1 MSYDKHYSKWKDFLS
16 VSETEKATAQEG
28 ASISKR
34 QQTESKRKQRHS
46 TEAVVNKI
54 VKELAEQPLS
64 EQVRDLNTSQ
74 LHEVNA
80 SEMEAI
86 QPMLDRLAKEGT
98 SILPFA
104 DVFGDKTRLVVP
116 YESTGFTEE
125 GKELQK
131 TLSYMGFTIKENG
144 IIERPVK
151 KTIPARVGKDG
162 EEIPSREVESKERYK
177 IGKFLSK
184 LHAVVERYRE
194 MEHVRAEL
202 TKKNKERREKRDNLS
217 NHPADEID
225 DWLDAPETAEE
236 KKFRHAV
243 KDIRRVTGNLNKP
256 HIGLA
261 WSEYYGYPAKGLKKI
276 ERLQKLWQQKAGD
289 IMGAYKL
296 VVSRSPIDVFRMSD
310 FKNIQSCHSPASI
323 GDDTGG
329 SYWQCAVAEAY
340 GEGAIA
346 YVVADKDLAALT
358 GLDRNADASEFEA
371 KIQDGEI
378 FGDKFLASGER
389 GEAGSNKFSGEDL
402 INPISRIRIRLAR
415 WLDHREDNPEPID
428 LMVPE
433 EAVYG
438 GGSSTLSTAL
448 DTWIKSVQPNADEKI
463 LASAREKGFV
473 WLDGFTFFGGNYSD
487 SGNRQDLLTKYLDSL
502 SDNDLSYEGSVRTNT
517 DTEDAIELA
526 GRLEPDYQQRLDM
539 EAELE
544 HFSKMSNWGAKYSY
558 LEGMGQG
565 KYVVV
570 CHMPF
575 TFDNAQDN
583 HNGDLYFN
591 GGESVKGGNAPHG
604 PRNFFRVAKGRVQDY
619 VKKASSEEVIIRQVE
634 HPWFEGNQV
643 RIEMVFGSNESA
655 TLNEW
660 IYGGNGSFDME
671 VEKLRKSPELI
682 GYVKRNLM
690 LGGALNGGEFLNYVN
705 SPPKDSEHSVW
716 ERNITIINSDNDG
729 FVELTADIDL
739 ASSNFPSFSSKE
751 IMRAVGSKDFAT
763 ALNRVMVRGISR
775 FLDSFK
781 ETGTA
786 PPLGV
791 DVRVYNDG
799 KSVEL
804 VMMFDHLTPD
814 SDVHAIVLTESV
826 IFHIDTILEAIE
838 AASATILRSG
848 DGDKSLQEAS
858 KVVGNWKKFLKG

>member
-1 MSYDKHYSKWKDFLS
+1 MSYDKHYSKWQDFLS

-34 QQTESKRKQRHS
+34 QQTESKRKQGRI

-54 VKELAEQPLS
+54 VKELATQSIKEN
-64 EQVRDLNTSQ
+64 VRDSNTSQ
-74 LHEVNA
+74 LHEVSA
-80 SEMEAI
+80 EEVAAI

-104 DVFGDKTRLVVP
+104 DVFGDRTRIVVP

-125 GKELQK
+125 GKELQQ
-131 TLSYMGFTIKENG
+131 TLQYMGFTIMKDG
-144 IIERPVK
+144 IIERPIT
-151 KTIPARVGKDG
+151 KTIPAGTDKDG
-162 EEIPSREVESKERYK
+162 NEIEPREIKTKERYK

-184 LHAVVERYRE
+184 LHAVVERYRKL
-194 MEHVRAEL
+194 EHVRAEL
-202 TKKNKERREKRDNLS
+202 TKKNKEKRERED
-217 NHPADEID
+217 DGDD
-225 DWLDAPETAEE
+225 DWLNAPETAEE

-243 KDIRRVTGNLNKP
+243 NDIRKVAGNIENPYLN
-256 HIGLA
+256 A
-261 WSEYYGYPAKGLKKI
+261 WSEYYGYPAKGVEKI

-289 IMGAYKL
+289 IVGAYKL
-296 VVSRSPIDVFRMSD
+296 IVSRSPIDVFRMSD

-323 GDDTGG
+323 GDDSGG
-329 SYWQCAVAEAY
+329 SYFQCAAAEAY

-358 GLDRNADASEFEA
+358 GLERNADSSEFEA

-378 FGDKFLASGER
+378 FSDKFLASGER

-402 INPISRIRIRLAR
+402 INPVSRIRIRLAR

-438 GGSSTLSTAL
+438 GFIGSGTLSKAL
-448 DTWIKSVQPNADEKI
+448 DEWIKSVQPNADEKI

-473 WLDGFTFFGGNYSD
+473 WLDAFTFFGGDYSD
-487 SGNRQDLLTKYLDSL
+487 SGNRQNLLLKYLDSI
-502 SDNDLSYEGSVRTNT
+502 SDDAFAYEGSVRTNT
-517 DTEDAIELA
+517 ETEDAIVLA

-544 HFSKMSNWGAKYSY
+544 NWSKMSNWGAKYSY
-558 LEGMGQG
+558 LEGTGQN
-565 KYVVV
+565 KYVVL

-591 GGESVKGGNAPHG
+591 GGESVKGGNAPHN
-604 PRNFFRVAKGRVQDY
+604 PRNFFRMAKGRVQDY
-619 VKKASSEEVIIRQVE
+619 VKKASNGVIIRQVE

-643 RIEMVFGSNESA
+643 RVEMVFGSDESH

-660 IYGGNGSFDME
+660 IYGRLQEFDRE

-690 LGGALNGGEFLNYVN
+690 LGGALNGGEFLNYVI
-705 SPPKDSEHSVW
+705 SPPKESEHSVW
-716 ERNITIINSDNDG
+716 ERKVTIVNDDNDG

-739 ASSNFPSFSSKE
+739 TSLPLQNLSTEDVIRAAS
-751 IMRAVGSKDFAT
+751 SKDFEA
-763 ALNRVMVRGISR
+763 ALNRAVSRGISR
-775 FLDSFK
+775 YRD
-781 ETGTA
+781 EA
-786 PPLGV
+786 IPPLGI
-791 DVRVYNDG
+791 DATVYNDG
-799 KSVEL
+799 KSLEI
-804 VMMFDHLTPD
+804 VMMFDHQSPD
-814 SDVHAIVLTESV
+814 SLVDAIVLAESV
-826 IFHIDTILEAIE
+826 IFHKLTIAEVIE
-838 AASATILRSG
+838 NASSALLSG
-848 DGDKSLQEAS
+848 GKGDESLQEAART
-858 KVVGNWKKFLKG
+858 VGSWKKFLKG

>member
-1 MSYDKHYSKWKDFLS
+1 MSYNKHYSKWKDFLS

-34 QQTESKRKQRHS
+34 RQGAPPRDTD
-46 TEAVVNKI
+46 AIVADI
-54 VKELAEQPLS
+54 VKELAAQPLS
-64 EQVRDLNTSQ
+64 EQVRDSNTSQ
-74 LHEVNA
+74 LHEVSA
-80 SEMEAI
+80 EEVATI

-104 DVFGDKTRLVVP
+104 EVFGDRTRIVVP

-125 GKELQK
+125 GKELQQ
-131 TLSYMGFTIKENG
+131 TLNYMGFTLVSGG
-144 IIERPVK
+144 IIERPIT
-151 KTIPARVGKDG
+151 KTIPAGTDKDG
-162 EEIPSREVESKERYK
+162 NEIEPREIKTKERYK

-184 LHAVVERYRE
+184 LHAVVERYRKL
-194 MEHVRAEL
+194 EHVRAEL
-202 TKKNKERREKRDNLS
+202 TKKNKEKRERED
-217 NHPADEID
+217 DGDD
-225 DWLDAPETAEE
+225 DWLNAPETAEE
-236 KKFRHAV
+236 KKFRNAV
-243 KDIRRVTGNLNKP
+243 NDIRKVTGNIENPYLN
-256 HIGLA
+256 A
-261 WSEYYGYPAKGLKKI
+261 WSEYYGYPAKGVEKI

-289 IMGAYKL
+289 IVGAYKL
-296 VVSRSPIDVFRMSD
+296 IVSRSPIDVFRMSD

-323 GDDTGG
+323 GDEGGG

-358 GLDRNADASEFEA
+358 GVDRNADASEFEA

-378 FGDKFLASGER
+378 FSDKFLASGER

-402 INPISRIRIRLAR
+402 INPVSRIRIRLAR
-415 WLDHREDNPEPID
+415 WLDHGEDNPEPID

-438 GGSSTLSTAL
+438 GSGSGLREALSE
-448 DTWIKSVQPNADEKI
+448 WVKSVQPNADEKI

-487 SGNRQDLLTKYLDSL
+487 NSRANLLKTYLDSIAGK
-502 SDNDLSYEGSVRTNT
+502 DLEYEGMIRTNT
-517 DTEDAIELA
+517 ETEDAIELS
-526 GRLEPDYQQRLDM
+526 GRLAPDYEQRLEMD
-539 EAELE
+539 ETINYFNEN
-544 HFSKMSNWGAKYSY
+544 STWGEKYSY

-565 KYVVV
+565 RYVVV

-583 HNGDLYFN
+583 HNGDLYFH
-591 GGESVKGGNAPHG
+591 GGESVKGGNAPHN
-604 PRNFFRVAKGRVQDY
+604 PRNFFRAAKGRVQDY
-619 VKKASSEEVIIRQVE
+619 VKKASSEEVIIRKVE

-643 RIEMVFGSNESA
+643 RIEMVFGSNESHS
-655 TLNEW
+655 LNLW
-660 IYGGNGSFDME
+660 IYGALEEFVRQ

-716 ERNITIINSDNDG
+716 ERNVSIINSNNGG
-729 FVELTADIDL
+729 FVELVADIDL
-739 ASSNFPSFSSKE
+739 TSLTLQNLSSE
-751 IMRAVGSKDFAT
+751 DVMRAASSKDFSK
-763 ALNRVMVRGISR
+763 ALNRVMVRSISR

-781 ETGTA
+781 ETGTV
-786 PPLGV
+786 PPLKL
-791 DVRVYNDG
+791 DVTVYDDG

-804 VMMFDHLTPD
+804 AMMFGHLTPD
-814 SDVHAIVLTESV
+814 SDVRAIVVAESV
-826 IFHIDTILEAIE
+826 IFHINTISEAIE
-838 AASATILRSG
+838 AASAAILRSSN
-848 DGDKSLQEAS
+848 GDKSLQEAS
-858 KVVGNWKKFLKG
+858 RVVGSWKKFLKG

>member
-1 MSYDKHYSKWKDFLS
+1 MSYNKHYSKWQDFLS
-16 VSETEKATAQEG
+16 TSETGKTTAQVG
-28 ASISKR
+28 APISKR
-34 QQTESKRKQRHS
+34 QQTESKRKQGHS

-64 EQVRDLNTSQ
+64 EQVRDSNTSQ

-80 SEMEAI
+80 EEMKAI
-86 QPMLDRLAKEGT
+86 QPMLDRLAKEGA

-104 DVFGDKTRLVVP
+104 DVFGDKKRLVVP
-116 YESTGFTEE
+116 YESDGFTDE
-125 GKELQK
+125 GRELQDA
-131 TLSYMGFTIKENG
+131 LHDMGFSIKENG

-184 LHAVVERYRE
+184 LHAVVERYRKL
-194 MEHVRAEL
+194 EHVRAEL
-202 TKKNKERREKRDNLS
+202 TKKNKEKRERE
-217 NHPADEID
+217 ADEDD
-225 DWLDAPETAEE
+225 DWLNTPETAEE
-236 KKFRHAV
+236 KKFRLAV
-243 KDIRRVTGNLNKP
+243 EDIRKITGALQDAYSN
-256 HIGLA
+256 A
-261 WSEYYGYPAKGLKKI
+261 WMTYYTHPAAGIKKI

-289 IMGAYKL
+289 IVGAYKL

-323 GDDTGG
+323 NPNEAGG
-329 SYWQCAVAEAY
+329 SYWQCAAAEAY

-346 YVVADKDLAALT
+346 YVVADKDLAVLT

-378 FGDKFLASGER
+378 FSDKFLAKGER

-402 INPISRIRIRLAR
+402 INPVSRIRIRLAR

-438 GGSSTLSTAL
+438 GASNTLSTAL

-487 SGNRQDLLTKYLDSL
+487 SGNRQDLLVTYLDSL
-502 SDNDLSYEGSVRTNT
+502 SDNDLAYEGSVRTNT
-517 DTEDAIELA
+517 ETEDAIEIS
-526 GRLEPDYQQRLDM
+526 GRLLPDYEQLL
-539 EAELE
+539 ELE
-544 HFSKMSNWGAKYSY
+544 EQLKHLNEEGKWGAKYSY
-558 LEGMGQG
+558 LGGTAQG
-565 KYVVV
+565 RYVIV

-591 GGESVKGGNAPHG
+591 GGESVKGGNAPHNS
-604 PRNFFRVAKGRVQDY
+604 RYFFRVAKGRVQDY
-619 VKKASSEEVIIRQVE
+619 VKEAADGIIIRQVE

-643 RIEMVFGSNESA
+643 RVEIVFGSVESA
-655 TLNEW
+655 SRMGSERTDHWL
-660 IYGGNGSFDME
+660 YGGLETFVNE
-671 VEKLRKSPELI
+671 TEALRESPELI

-690 LGGALNGGEFLNYVN
+690 LGGALDGGEFLNYVN
-705 SPPKDSEHSVW
+705 SPPKESEHSVW

-739 ASSNFPSFSSKE
+739 ASLNFPSFSSNE
-751 IMRAVGSKDFAT
+751 IMRAASSKDFAT
-763 ALNRVMVRGISR
+763 ALDRVIVRSISR
-775 FLDSFK
+775 YRD
-781 ETGTA
+781 EA
-786 PPLGV
+786 IPPLGI
-791 DVRVYNDG
+791 DVTSYNDG
-799 KSVEL
+799 KSVEI
-804 VMMFDHLTPD
+804 VMMFDHQSPD
-814 SDVHAIVLTESV
+814 SLVDAIVLAESV
-826 IFHIDTILEAIE
+826 VFHKLTITEAIE
-838 AASATILRSG
+838 AAAATILRGSE
-848 DGDKSLQEAS
+848 GDKSLQEAS